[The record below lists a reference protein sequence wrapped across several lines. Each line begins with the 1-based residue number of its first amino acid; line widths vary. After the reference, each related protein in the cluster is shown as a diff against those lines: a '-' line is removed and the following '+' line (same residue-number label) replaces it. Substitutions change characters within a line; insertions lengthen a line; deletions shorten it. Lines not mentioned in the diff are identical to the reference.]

1 MILGIDPGVA
11 NLGWAVISEKFKVQS
26 LKLEEY
32 GVVETTAK
40 MEAAERL
47 KMIDEKIESLIKK
60 YEIDRVA
67 VEGLYFAKNAK
78 SAIMVAEVIGVIKIG
93 AIRKGIKVKEYTPLQ
108 IKMALTGY
116 GRAEKFQV
124 EAMIK
129 NLLGL
134 EKTISPSHAAD
145 AAAVALTDIMSC
157 DFEPKGED

>member
-11 NLGWAVISEKFKVQS
+11 NLGWAVLENEN
-26 LKLEEY
+26 KLVDY
-32 GVVETTAK
+32 GCLTTK
-40 MEAAERL
+40 KGEERL
-47 KMIDEKIESLIKK
+47 KMIDEKIEKLIKK

-78 SAIMVAEVIGVIKIG
+78 SAIRVAEVIGVIKICG
-93 AIRKGIKVKEYTPLQ
+93 AKRGIKVKEYTPLQ

-124 EAMIK
+124 ELMIK

-134 EKTISPSHAAD
+134 EKTISPSHAVD
-145 AAAVALTDIMSC
+145 AVAVGLTDIMSC